1 VCASCRLVLRDQPA
15 HVDLAGDGGGDQSGS
30 ALLEEGDRSLG
41 FGYSYRMEIFGFSLA
56 DDLEIGCQQ
65 RPQFIGVAT

>member
-1 VCASCRLVLRDQPA
+1 MSVP
-15 HVDLAGDGGGDQSGS
+15 H
-30 ALLEEGDRSLG
+30 
-41 FGYSYRMEIFGFSLA
+41 YSYRMEIFGFSLA